1 MLQDVTEVEGMA
13 RMGKIRGAGLTVAE
27 DGPVEV
33 DGQWIL
39 PFSMMMIWSRGSCS
53 CHWRGGA
60 VPVPRDIS

>member
-13 RMGKIRGAGLTVAE
+13 RMGKIMGAGLTVAE
-27 DGPVEV
+27 NGPVKV
-33 DGQWIL
+33 GGQWFL
-39 PFSMMMIWSRGSCS
+39 LFPATMIWSRGMCS